1 MINLNN
7 YKNQQEVF
15 DLMAECM
22 WPDEERIKKQLNA
35 YKTEDDR
42 SLLGEISNN
51 ELIGL
56 IGIKQAGDEFE
67 LLHIAVKKA
76 YRGKGIAKK
85 MIDECIRNNNIK
97 ILEAETDKD
106 AVEFYKRTGFTVT
119 SIGEK
124 YPGRER
130 FKCIWK

>member
-97 ILEAETDKD
+97 I
-106 AVEFYKRTGFTVT
+106 
-119 SIGEK
+119 
-124 YPGRER
+124 
-130 FKCIWK
+130 